1 VKSPF
6 AVVSVFGVVLVAAA
20 CGSDSPVAPKPP
32 IGPDAASCVVGTLSV
47 GTTVSGDLNPTTA
60 KCSDSLFWDSST
72 STIYESY
79 NFGVQSG
86 KGYLISLLAT
96 WDNHV
101 ELMGGTSAAE
111 QMLGVADYSAP
122 RQSTIPFVAK
132 STTAY
137 SVRVGADDPDHN
149 LADTGAFT
157 LRVQSCKVPLTTIT
171 DSVSHSDNL
180 APTDCTV
187 PEGDFTTGDSS
198 YVHLYT
204 IHFDSA
210 GTRTFYFAVPGAP
223 LAFDMGGPLYDPYG
237 YLGNSIGVQN
247 VANGSSVTFT
257 AGDSGTYTMILGT
270 STYSATSQSYTMT
283 VGADIPAAL
292 HVTPPPSRSSSVNFT
307 NRAALKAN
315 KHGR

>member
-1 VKSPF
+1 MI
-6 AVVSVFGVVLVAAA
+6 GVALVAAA
-20 CGSDSPVAPKPP
+20 CGSDSAVAPKPP
-32 IGPDAASCVVGTLSV
+32 VGPDAANCVVGTLSV
-47 GTTVSGDLNPTTA
+47 GTTVTGDLNPTIAT
-60 KCSDSLFWDSST
+60 CSDSLFWDSSS

-86 KGYLISLLAT
+86 KGYLVSLLAT

-101 ELMGGTSAAE
+101 ELIGGTRAAE
-111 QMLGVADYSAP
+111 LMVGVADYSAP

-137 SVRVGADDPDHN
+137 SVRVGADDPKPN
-149 LADTGAFT
+149 LSDTGAFT
-157 LRVQSCKVPLTTIT
+157 LRVQSCKVPLPTIT

-187 PEGDFTTGDSS
+187 PLGDFTSNDSS

-210 GTRTFYFAVPGAP
+210 GTRTFYFAVPGVP

-237 YLGNSIGVQN
+237 YFNGHSIREQHITD
-247 VANGSSVTFT
+247 GSSVTFT
-257 AGDSGTYTMILGT
+257 AGDSGTYTMVLGT
-270 STYSATSQSYTMT
+270 AAYSATSQAYTMT

-292 HVTPPPSRSSSVNFT
+292 HVTPPPSRSSGLNLNSG
-307 NRAALKAN
+307 AALKAH